1 MQSCALRSI
10 LFRFP
15 VRMPIKYGPFPPHVI
30 FHPLPYGYFFL
41 FPNHPDNHPMVFTM
55 QKMRKCLNYRYF
67 RIEDQM
73 VDGLR
78 EKNCLFG

>member
-1 MQSCALRSI
+1 
-10 LFRFP
+10 
-15 VRMPIKYGPFPPHVI
+15 
-30 FHPLPYGYFFL
+30 
-41 FPNHPDNHPMVFTM
+41 MVFAM
-55 QKMRKCLNYRYF
+55 QKMRKRLNYRYF

>member
-1 MQSCALRSI
+1 
-10 LFRFP
+10 
-15 VRMPIKYGPFPPHVI
+15 
-30 FHPLPYGYFFL
+30 
-41 FPNHPDNHPMVFTM
+41 MVFTM

-73 VDGLR
+73 ADGLR

>member
-1 MQSCALRSI
+1 
-10 LFRFP
+10 
-15 VRMPIKYGPFPPHVI
+15 
-30 FHPLPYGYFFL
+30 
-41 FPNHPDNHPMVFTM
+41 MVFTM

-67 RIEDQM
+67 RIDDQM